1 MSQAV
6 NLPNTWLFVP
16 ASKIERV
23 PKAFASGAG
32 AVIVDLEDAVAMAE
46 KPQARQALLDY
57 YQSDANDK
65 YQPVWVRINQADSD
79 EFAKDI
85 ELCQQMPN
93 LAGII
98 LPKAE
103 HKHDIE
109 QVHNRTK
116 LPMIA
121 LVESALGLHQLDDM
135 AQATGLVAFSYGFL
149 DLCNDVGVQ
158 VDTPSAEI
166 FANQVRYQLLITSK
180 VHGLSAPIDTIYPDF
195 NDADGLASRVQLW
208 SQMGLSGMLCIHPK
222 QVAVVQEALAPTQTE
237 LDFAKKVVDEYQHS
251 GKAVFQIEGQMVDMP
266 VIKRCQQL
274 LANT

>member
-6 NLPNTWLFVP
+6 NLPKTWLFVP

-32 AVIVDLEDAVAMAE
+32 AVIVDLEDAVALAE

-57 YQSDANDK
+57 YASDA

-79 EFAKDI
+79 EFTKDMQI
-85 ELCQQMPN
+85 CQQMPN

-103 HKHDIE
+103 HKHDLE
-109 QVHNRTK
+109 QVHSSTK
-116 LPMIA
+116 LPVIA

-158 VDTPSAEI
+158 VNTPSAEI
-166 FANQVRYQLLITSK
+166 FANQVRYQLLIASK
-180 VHGLSAPIDTIYPDF
+180 VYGLSAPVDTIYPDF
-195 NDADGLASRVQLW
+195 NDADGLVSRVQLW

-222 QVAVVQEALAPTQTE
+222 QVAVVQTALAPTQAE
-237 LDFAKKVVDEYQHS
+237 LDFAQKVVDEYERT
-251 GKAVFQIEGQMVDMP
+251 GKAAFQIEGQMVDIP

-274 LANT
+274 LANV